1 MPEFI
6 LDVATYPIRDYA
18 MKKTPKFLLWFD
30 SLYFNSFDR
39 VLSHSKIMDRFL
51 VNELS
56 VKERIIQRFICSF
69 PKSSYYNKKEY
80 KENTN
85 PRKIIFLVH

>member
-1 MPEFI
+1 IYNKKNKLPEFI

-39 VLSHSKIMDRFL
+39 VLSHSKIMD
-51 VNELS
+51 S
-56 VKERIIQRFICSF
+56 
-69 PKSSYYNKKEY
+69 
-80 KENTN
+80 
-85 PRKIIFLVH
+85 IFSK